1 MIPSYRRSLMAA
13 TAFLSLRTVYG
24 FSARISSLSN
34 TRRSLSH
41 HIISHNPT
49 SAISTNPRIQPF
61 AHKVD
66 IAKKLF
72 SAKRD
77 NSDESIEDHKIIPIT
92 ILSGFLGSGKT
103 TLLQHLLNNKEGV
116 KIAVIVNDVAEV
128 NIDQK
133 LIVGNTAA
141 ASSAQGK
148 PAGVVEL
155 SNGCACCSLADELLP
170 SVSELITLS
179 DMRSQASDDGDGGFD
194 HIVIELSGVASP
206 KSIRSN
212 FQDAEFYGMPLLDRV
227 RLDTMVTVI
236 DCTTFLKYIED
247 EDGRIINED
256 ETPDLFFKN
265 EDDRL
270 KKAEYDADDRW
281 PALERSTPETSTISQ
296 LLIEQTEISDILMLN
311 KLDLF
316 TEDKNAELLA
326 IESTARALN
335 PRATILKTQ
344 FGVVNALTDVLGAAR
359 GLGVVDAGVTD
370 DHRDTIQAI
379 DALDESIADNN
390 KTTDD
395 DCVDPKCTDESHS
408 HVHSHDHEHDP
419 TCDDPDCNDS
429 SHSHNHSQSNLPGG
443 IGSFI
448 FRSRR
453 PFHPERLASA
463 LRLMPV
469 LRGLPVE
476 GTSEKSINETHKK
489 AMASIIRSKG
499 FCWLADSHIAA
510 NYWSHAGSSFEL
522 QCLGRWWATLP
533 QDQWPEDAKEE
544 ILVDFDSPNHDESNS
559 FASVGD
565 RRQEIVLIGKGL
577 GDLATKRSIEDVLN
591 ECLLTDNEF
600 DSYKAMVIG
609 ENTEEHQQVFPNNIP
624 VKMMTF

>member
-1 MIPSYRRSLMAA
+1 MIIYRCFLTAV
-13 TAFLSLRTVYG
+13 AFLPFRVVSG
-24 FSARISSLSN
+24 FSPRVSSILNTRSSLSHRILH
-34 TRRSLSH
+34 RRSY
-41 HIISHNPT
+41 
-49 SAISTNPRIQPF
+49 ISTTIPCYQPLF
-61 AHKVD
+61 HKNF
-66 IAKKLF
+66 IFKKLF
-72 SAKRD
+72 STKRD
-77 NSDESIEDHKIIPIT
+77 TVDESIEDDRKIPIT

-103 TLLQHLLNNKEGV
+103 TLLQHLLNNSEGV

-128 NIDQK
+128 NIDKK
-133 LIVGNTAA
+133 LIVGNTV
-141 ASSAQGK
+141 ASSNAQAK

-179 DMRSQASDDGDGGFD
+179 DMRSQASDDGEGGFD

-236 DCTTFLKYIED
+236 DCTTFLNYVED
-247 EDGRIINED
+247 KDGKIISED

-270 KKAEYDADDRW
+270 KQAEDADDRW
-281 PALERSTPETSTISQ
+281 LALERSTPETSTISQ
-296 LLIEQTEISDILMLN
+296 LLVEQTEISDILLLN

-316 TEDKNAELLA
+316 PEDNNAELEA
-326 IESTARALN
+326 IECTVRALN
-335 PRATILKTQ
+335 PRATILKTE
-344 FGVVNALTDVLGAAR
+344 FGVVKKLKEVLGAAR

-379 DALDESIADNN
+379 DALYESSAEDSGNTDGDCADPN
-390 KTTDD
+390 
-395 DCVDPKCTDESHS
+395 CTEESHS
-408 HVHSHDHEHDP
+408 HEHSHDHENESVCNEP
-419 TCDDPDCNDS
+419 NCNDS
-429 SHSHNHSQSNLPGG
+429 GHSHKHSHSHEAEIPGG

-448 FRSRR
+448 FRARR

-463 LRLMPV
+463 LKLMPV

-476 GTSEKSINETHKK
+476 GTGQDGINDNHKK
-489 AMASIIRSKG
+489 AMANILRSKG

-544 ILVDFDSPNHDESNS
+544 ILVDFDSPDHDESNS

-577 GDLATKRSIEDVLN
+577 GDLATKRNIEDVLN
-591 ECLLTDNEF
+591 KCLLTDKEF
-600 DSYKAMVIG
+600 DSYKAMLTG
-609 ENTEEHQQVFPNNIP
+609 ENGLEQQLFPNHIP